1 MRTESENREEAAKR
15 DQPTKEQNLLNL
27 KCLARAM
34 SLTTFHKLRVRVGK
48 RFNLSSL
55 RVKKNVKKAR
65 QELNGAATIFMI
77 KT

>member
-1 MRTESENREEAAKR
+1 MRTESENIEEAAKR

-34 SLTTFHKLRVRVGK
+34 SLTTCHKLRVRVGK

-55 RVKKNVKKAR
+55 RVKK
-65 QELNGAATIFMI
+65 M
-77 KT
+77 